1 MPLSPLGSE
10 TRTGSRACRTGA
22 SPGMTSVRKAWI
34 GLTMVR
40 PLAPSEDGS
49 GSGDGRALLDDAA
62 VEQVDGAVG
71 VTRIPRVVRHHT
83 EGGAA
88 PVQLAQKLHDRLA
101 ALGIEVPGRLVRQ
114 QDRSE
119 EHTSELQSL
128 AYLVCRL
135 LLEKKK
141 KN

>member
-22 SPGMTSVRKAWI
+22 SPGMTAVRKAWI

-40 PLAPSEDGS
+40 PLAPSEAGS
-49 GSGDGRALLDDAA
+49 GSGGGRALLDDAA

-71 VTRIPRVVRHHT
+71 VPRGARGVRHHA

-88 PVQLAQKLHDRLA
+88 PGQPAQKLHERPPPL
-101 ALGIEVPGRLVRQ
+101 
-114 QDRSE
+114 
-119 EHTSELQSL
+119 
-128 AYLVCRL
+128 
-135 LLEKKK
+135 
-141 KN
+141 

>member
-22 SPGMTSVRKAWI
+22 SPGMTAVRKAWI

-49 GSGDGRALLDDAA
+49 GSGGGRALLDDAA

-71 VTRIPRVVRHHT
+71 VPRVAGVVRPRE
-83 EGGAA
+83 EGGAG
-88 PVQLAQKLHDRLA
+88 PVVLAQKVRLRLA
-101 ALGIEVPGRLVRQ
+101 ACG
-114 QDRSE
+114 
-119 EHTSELQSL
+119 T
-128 AYLVCRL
+128 
-135 LLEKKK
+135 
-141 KN
+141 